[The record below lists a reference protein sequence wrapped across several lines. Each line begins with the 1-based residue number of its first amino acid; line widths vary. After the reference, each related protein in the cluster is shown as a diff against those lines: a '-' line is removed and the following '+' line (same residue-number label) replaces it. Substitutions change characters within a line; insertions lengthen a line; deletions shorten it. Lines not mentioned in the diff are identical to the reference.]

1 MSAITHSISCS
12 SKWRAGE
19 SLISKPGFLGQVGW
33 ELLYPTGLWDS
44 AVSPQGGR
52 WLTPSLCL
60 EWVSLPW
67 LAMCSSDPAPIPRV
81 GHTLG
86 AHLVGSPALGQ
97 RQQCLVRTWKEG
109 HHGWGLSSSESF
121 EDFFASLENEHLWTS
136 ISSLFYSITNCL
148 QSFWTFSSTI
158 SKCKYSWP
166 KQKAMSE

>member
-19 SLISKPGFLGQVGW
+19 SLISKPGFLGQVGVR
-33 ELLYPTGLWDS
+33 
-44 AVSPQGGR
+44 A
-52 WLTPSLCL
+52 
-60 EWVSLPW
+60 SLPHRPLGLCSVPTRRKVADTIPLLRMGLSP
-67 LAMCSSDPAPIPRV
+67 LAGHVLFWPCPIPRV

-86 AHLVGSPALGQ
+86 AQLVGSPALGR